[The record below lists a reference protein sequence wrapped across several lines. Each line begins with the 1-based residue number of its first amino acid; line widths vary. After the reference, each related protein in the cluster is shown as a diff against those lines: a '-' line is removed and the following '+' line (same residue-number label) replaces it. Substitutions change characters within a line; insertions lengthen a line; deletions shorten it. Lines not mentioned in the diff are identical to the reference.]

1 MKRYRP
7 LTRLPRTPR
16 LRRTLRRLARNQHG
30 GTTLEWA
37 LLLGVIA
44 IPSYYIIQAAL
55 SALVAHYQMITTLN
69 GLPFP

>member
-1 MKRYRP
+1 MDRINP
-7 LTRLPRTPR
+7 TTRLKSI
-16 LRRTLRRLARNQHG
+16 LRKLAKDQQG
-30 GTTLEWA
+30 ATTLEFA
-37 LLLGVIA
+37 LLLGAIA

>member
-1 MKRYRP
+1 MAQTNP
-7 LTRLPRTPR
+7 LTRLRR
-16 LRRTLRRLARNQHG
+16 ALRQLARNQHG

-37 LLLGVIA
+37 LLMGVIA

-55 SALVAHYQMITTLN
+55 SALVAHYQMVTTLN